1 MQGTKSN
8 MTNKV
13 NLTSLNL
20 GPIYETIF
28 KHGHVIIGD
37 VAMFERKR
45 NKPTNL
51 KRELTEH
58 TVREQVRRRPAVT
71 PPHVGTRPSAAS
83 PDHPNETE
91 DYGPLMKA
99 LGTTDPDFAKGLFG
113 QLLRAGARGADRF
126 DVQEH
131 FFTLAVIKDAKPG
144 DQLYVMGVAQAVAVH
159 AAMMRAVGELARA
172 EDLPHRESATRALN
186 QLART
191 YTAQLEGLKRY
202 RTGGDQRLAV
212 QNVLVNPGAQA
223 VVTNVNHATHGAVP
237 EELANTTLAL
247 TDARQPAME
256 IVGESERIPIPLR
269 KKSKT

>member
-1 MQGTKSN
+1 

-113 QLLRAGARGADRF
+113 QLLRAGARGADGF

-172 EDLPHRESATRALN
+172 EDLPHRESAARALN

-202 RTGGDQRLAV
+202 RTGGDQKLAV